1 MDSVVKTIETAA
13 GVEDDDPGEFLA
25 VYECVYAGKP
35 KPKKSPA
42 EDDASSDADDDD
54 ADASSPSGPS
64 TAAERMAKER
74 FLPPHVGRISVYADA
89 VHFKADMFGL
99 DLTELRLMRW
109 QVDRKSV
116 V

>member
-74 FLPPHVGRISVYADA
+74 FCLPTSVASA
-89 VHFKADMFGL
+89 C
-99 DLTELRLMRW
+99 TRTRCTSR
-109 QVDRKSV
+109 QTCSV
-116 V
+116 WT